1 MVSGLAS
8 NTSGREFI
16 SFHWFL
22 SVMIYLL
29 ADTGLCTARAAMTVK
44 LTENS
49 KEVNT
54 AKLGIIEKDGSSK
67 RLSEQLDNKSL

>member
-1 MVSGLAS
+1 
-8 NTSGREFI
+8 
-16 SFHWFL
+16 
-22 SVMIYLL
+22 
-29 ADTGLCTARAAMTVK
+29 MTVK